1 MARYREAFE
10 QLELCLKERMQAYHT
25 PALVMALTD
34 RVQQMHLFQHGYAS
48 LDAQSPIQ
56 PEHLF
61 AIGSVGK
68 SFTAIAALQA
78 SEAGLLDL
86 HAPVKDYLPWFEVRT
101 PYEPITIHHLL
112 THSSGLPRG
121 TDFSPDPRGEVFAL
135 RNLEVGF
142 APGKHFWYSDTGYK
156 VLGLALQAATGETY
170 ADLIREKILQ
180 PLNMNNTFAI
190 TTSALRPRMA
200 VGYRDLY
207 DDRPGHACHP
217 LVQAAWVETD
227 SADGCIVSCGEDMA
241 RYARMLLNGGRGP
254 HSRLIT
260 DASYQKLVRPM
271 IEDDGEAYS
280 YGLYLFDDEGYRVAG
295 HGGDVPGYEAYM
307 WLDLDNGLGA
317 VLLSSQPYPPRASF
331 LALEFFRAAHL
342 GVELPDSPPLPDFT
356 YISNPEDFAGEYHS
370 EDAILTLQAE
380 RHHLVL
386 VCGDGQRVTLEQRAF
401 DSFNTNHPG
410 WDRYPLRFGHSDQ
423 GQVVEVSYGPLCFV
437 REGYQ
442 AIPQYDTPAEWAC
455 FTGHYRSHDPW
466 ATNFRVFTRKGQL
479 ILCEPSGDEE
489 ILTPLGSG
497 CFRVGEDDY
506 IPERLAFDQVVEGQA
521 LRATRSGCPYYRFF
535 TP

>member
-1 MARYREAFE
+1 M
-10 QLELCLKERMQAYHT
+10 KVYHT

-34 RVQQMHLFQHGYAS
+34 RIEQMHLFHHGYAS
-48 LDAQSPIQ
+48 LDAQTPVQ
-56 PEHLF
+56 ADHLF

-86 HAPVKDYLPWFEVRT
+86 HAPVKNYLPWFDVRS

-121 TDFSPDPRGEVFAL
+121 TDFSPDPRSEVYAL
-135 RNLEVGF
+135 REQQVGF

-156 VLGLALQAATGETY
+156 VLGLALQAATGKAY
-170 ADLIREKILQ
+170 ADLIREKILE
-180 PLNMNNTFAI
+180 PLEMHNTFAI
-190 TTSALRPRMA
+190 TTSALRPRMV

-207 DDRPGHACHP
+207 DDRPSHSCHP

-227 SADGCIVSCGEDMA
+227 SGDGCIVSCGEDMA
-241 RYARMLLNGGRGP
+241 RYARMLLDGGRGP
-254 HSRLIT
+254 HGRLISE
-260 DASYQKLVRPM
+260 ASHKQLVSPM

-280 YGLYLFDDEGYRVAG
+280 YGLYLFEDEGYRVAG
-295 HGGDVPGYEAYM
+295 HGGDVPGYEAYL

-331 LALEFFRAAHL
+331 LALEFFRAAYL
-342 GVELPDSPPLPDFT
+342 GVDLPDSPPLPDFT
-356 YISNPEDFAGEYHS
+356 HISNPEDFAGVYRS
-370 EDAILTLQAE
+370 EACTLTLQAE
-380 RHHLVL
+380 HHRLFL
-386 VCGDGQRVTLEQRAF
+386 VCNGGQRVPLEQRAF
-401 DSFNTNHPG
+401 DSFYTNHPD
-410 WDRYPLRFGHSDQ
+410 WDRYPLRFGHSGQ
-423 GQVVEVSYGPLCFV
+423 GQVVEVSYGPLWFA
-437 REGYQ
+437 REGFEE
-442 AIPQYDTPAEWAC
+442 PASYEVPADWTSY
-455 FTGHYRSHDPW
+455 TGHYRSHDPW

-489 ILTPLGSG
+489 ILTPLGNSR
-497 CFRVGEDDY
+497 FRIGEDEY
-506 IPERLAFDQVVEGQA
+506 IPEQLIFDQVINSQA